1 MNGLIRENT
10 GATQSHSSP
19 SCPELGSA
27 AAAPNSPAADC
38 WVDGPAARLLLQRL
52 SPLTRRFRA
61 RSGRPGCRRCRHHG
75 RHRLERFRR
84 SRSSPSAKPCS
95 LASRLPQGFCAIAE
109 FYQQLDLFCDSPEN
123 ARCLSSILDEP
134 RTLEGSIAYRAL
146 AVQGKAASDELTARS
161 RDMKE
166 YRNYIEL
173 WVHET
178 KTPIASA
185 QLALA
190 SLHGPEIGKV
200 RGDLDR
206 IESRVEQALYYAR
219 SATLSEDF
227 SIEELHLAALAR
239 KACRQR
245 SRTLIGAGVSLEFA
259 IDETLE
265 VLADAKWTDFII
277 GQVLENS
284 AKYGAKTIRFEGT
297 AKDAGHERRLHRA
310 ADRRRRRRHPRC
322 RCAARVRPRLH
333 GKPGPH
339 ASQGNGHGAAPS
351 RRCLRKNGPWPAH
364 FLRRWDGHH
373 RRADLPP
380 RPHAH
385 GSGGILAGAH
395 CKPRSA
401 RALPVGAYG
410 DEPYNIVSL
419 R

>member
-1 MNGLIRENT
+1 MSASIRGNAA
-10 GATQSHSSP
+10 ATQV
-19 SCPELGSA
+19 
-27 AAAPNSPAADC
+27 PNSPACPAPGSPAAAPGSPADSPH
-38 WVDGPAARLLLQRL
+38 GPAPA
-52 SPLTRRFRA
+52 SPAPTPPAAGSQVNGPERA
-61 RSGRPGCRRCRHHG
+61 YSFGAY
-75 RHRLERFRR
+75 LR
-84 SRSSPSAKPCS
+84 SRAGFALGAVALIAIVAGVMAVTGSN
-95 LASRLPQGFCAIAE
+95 ASAIALVSLCEALFACVALAAGFLRDRE

-123 ARCLSSILDEP
+123 ARYLSSILDEP
-134 RTLEGSIAYRAL
+134 HTLEGSIAYRAL
-146 AVQGKAASDELTARS
+146 AAQGKAASDELAARS

-166 YRNYIEL
+166 YRDYIEL

-227 SIEELHLAALAR
+227 SIEKLNLAALAR

-259 IDETLE
+259 IDEALE

-297 AKDAGHERRLHRA
+297 LKNAGTKDGCIELAICDNGDGIPA
-310 ADRRRRRRHPRC
+310 ADVPRVFD
-322 RCAARVRPRLH
+322 RGFTGNRGRTHHKATGMGLYLAAVACDRMGL
-333 GKPGPH
+333 G
-339 ASQGNGHGAAPS
+339 
-351 RRCLRKNGPWPAH
+351 LRISSEEGTGTTVALTFP
-364 FLRRWDGHH
+364 LDRTRMD
-373 RRADLPP
+373 
-380 RPHAH
+380 
-385 GSGGILAGAH
+385 LAGA
-395 CKPRSA
+395 
-401 RALPVGAYG
+401 
-410 DEPYNIVSL
+410 
-419 R
+419 